1 MLTISPQMLFF
12 APQPL
17 THTIMG
23 LDQYAYTRKGKTQT
37 EIAYWRKHNALQG
50 WMETLWESKG
60 FPRKHKED
68 SSFNCVELRIVK
80 KDLDQLEKD
89 VVAGKLP
96 KTQGFFFGSDSSE
109 NEEYK
114 RDTLE
119 FVANARQL
127 IAEGKRVYYNSWW

>member
-1 MLTISPQMLFF
+1 
-12 APQPL
+12 
-17 THTIMG
+17 MG

-37 EIAYWRKHNALQG
+37 EIACWRKHNALQG

-60 FPRKHKED
+60 FPRQHKED
-68 SSFNCVELRIVK
+68 FSFNCVELRIVK

-89 VVAGKLP
+89 VVAGNLP
-96 KTQGFFFGSDSSE
+96 KTVGFFFGADSSDD
-109 NEEYK
+109 EYYK
-114 RDTLE
+114 EKTLE

>member
-1 MLTISPQMLFF
+1 
-12 APQPL
+12 
-17 THTIMG
+17 MG
-23 LDQYAYTRKGKTQT
+23 LDQYAYTRKGKEKQ

-50 WMETLWESKG
+50 WMERLWESKG

-68 SSFNCVELRIVK
+68 SSFNCVELRIIK

-109 NEEYK
+109 DEYCK
-114 RDTLE
+114 KKTLE
-119 FVANARQL
+119 FVADARQA
-127 IAEGKRVYYNSWW
+127 IASGERVYYNSWW